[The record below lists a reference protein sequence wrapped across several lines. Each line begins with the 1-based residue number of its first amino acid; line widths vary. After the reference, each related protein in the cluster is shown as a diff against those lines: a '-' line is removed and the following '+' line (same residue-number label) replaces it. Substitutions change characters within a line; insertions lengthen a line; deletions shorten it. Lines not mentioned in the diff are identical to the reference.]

1 MTDLWLAP
9 HNDDETLFGAFTI
22 LKHRPH
28 VVICFKSQVQEN
40 RGGPTAA
47 MREIE
52 TAQALWW
59 LGQPDWTQLATLDSD
74 PAPSGRL
81 LDDFVMLNV
90 LHRPERVWAP
100 CFEEDGHEQHNL
112 VAFAAI
118 AAWGSKVEPYLTYRR
133 GSMRTRGTEVAF
145 EPSWVAKKM
154 RALCCYRSQIELENT
169 RAWFMDDTL
178 REYVP

>member
-1 MTDLWLAP
+1 M
-9 HNDDETLFGAFTI
+9 
-22 LKHRPH
+22 
-28 VVICFKSQVQEN
+28 QEN

-118 AAWGSKVEPYLTYRR
+118 AAWRSKVEPYLTYRR
-133 GSMRTRGTEVAF
+133 GSMRRKSV
-145 EPSWVAKKM
+145 V
-154 RALCCYRSQIELENT
+154 
-169 RAWFMDDTL
+169 
-178 REYVP
+178 